1 MVDKVALFGVV
12 QFIGQIHAMIL
23 PEIIRQIRPGHQV
36 KPGKFHTNLLTKG
49 LHVFLSEPAIP
60 PNYVEK

>member
-1 MVDKVALFGVV
+1 MALFGIV
-12 QFIGQIHAMIL
+12 QFIRQIHPDRAMIL